1 MEASLYDVLR
11 GTFAD
16 GRRLESLSP
25 SVWRDRSILSNL
37 ERLMNTRQGAIAHL
51 PAFGVPDLSDVYR
64 DMPGSISELQQAIE
78 VAIETYEPRLRRV
91 RVEHQNTD
99 QYAMQLVF
107 LVTAESLDGERV
119 RFKTTFS
126 SDEEA
131 HVLPFRG
138 GGEP

>member
-25 SVWRDRSILSNL
+25 NVWRDRSILSNL
-37 ERLMNTRQGAIAHL
+37 ERLMNTRQGALAHL
-51 PAFGVPDLSDVYR
+51 PDYGVPDLSDVYR
-64 DMPGSISELQQAIE
+64 DMPGSIAELQQAVE
-78 VAIETYEPRLRRV
+78 ATIETYEPRLRRV
-91 RVEHQNTD
+91 RVEHQATD
-99 QYAMQLVF
+99 RYAMQLVF
-107 LVTAESLDGERV
+107 LVTAELLDGERV

-138 GGEP
+138 H

>member
-25 SVWRDRSILSNL
+25 SGWRERSILSNL
-37 ERLMNTRQGAIAHL
+37 ERLMNTRQGAVAHL
-51 PAFGVPDLSDVYR
+51 PDYGVPDLSNVYR
-64 DMPGSISELQQAIE
+64 DMPGSITELQRSIADA
-78 VAIETYEPRLRRV
+78 VETYEPRLRHV
-91 RVEHQNTD
+91 RVEHLNTD
-99 QYAMQLVF
+99 QYAMQLIF
-107 LVTAESLDGERV
+107 LLTAVTARGERV

-131 HVLPFRG
+131 HVSPFRTT
-138 GGEP
+138 E

>member
-25 SVWRDRSILSNL
+25 SVWRERSILSNL
-37 ERLMNTRQGAIAHL
+37 DRLMNTRQGALAHL
-51 PAFGVPDLSDVYR
+51 PNYGVPDLSDVYR
-64 DMPGSISELQQAIE
+64 DMPGSIGELQRAIAGA
-78 VAIETYEPRLRRV
+78 VETYEPRLRGV
-91 RVEHQNTD
+91 RVEHQATD

-107 LVTAESLDGERV
+107 LLTAVTPSGEQV

-131 HVLPFRG
+131 HVAPFRMT
-138 GGEP
+138 E

>member
-25 SVWRDRSILSNL
+25 SAWRDRSILSNL
-37 ERLMNTRQGAIAHL
+37 ERLMNTRQGALAHL
-51 PAFGVPDLSDVYR
+51 PGYGVPDLSDVYR
-64 DMPGSISELQQAIE
+64 DMPGSIAELQQAIE
-78 VAIETYEPRLRRV
+78 VTIETYEPRLRRV
-91 RVEHQNTD
+91 RVEHQATD

-119 RFKTTFS
+119 RFRTTFS

-131 HVLPFRG
+131 HVLPFRSRE
-138 GGEP
+138 EP